1 MAHHEVPVRVTAWV
15 DEGVADL
22 VSALNDWPG
31 IITLDSCESD
41 YRTGRA
47 RVSFCTH
54 ERGQIASVVTRLAA
68 AIDSGGL
75 GERVQLAMWPPC
87 DDDLPGA
94 DITCPSSLV
103 PAVAEALASCARR
116 RQSPHDTGG
125 TAPRS

>member
-1 MAHHEVPVRVTAWV
+1 MTHREIPVRVTAWV

-22 VSALNDWPG
+22 VLALNVWPG
-31 IITLDSCESD
+31 LLTLDSCEAD
-41 YRTGRA
+41 YRTGSA

-54 ERGQIASVVTRLAA
+54 ERGQIAALLPRLAA
-68 AIDSGGL
+68 AIHSHGL
-75 GERVQLAMWPPC
+75 DDRVELAMWPPC

-103 PAVAEALASCARR
+103 PAVAQALSSCART
-116 RQSPHDTGG
+116 RQLPHGRDG